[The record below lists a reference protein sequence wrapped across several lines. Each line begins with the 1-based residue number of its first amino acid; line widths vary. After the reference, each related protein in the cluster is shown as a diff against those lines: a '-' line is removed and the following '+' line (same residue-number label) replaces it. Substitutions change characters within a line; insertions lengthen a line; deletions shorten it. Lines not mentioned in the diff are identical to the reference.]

1 MHISSCDKTT
11 SELINLFLYL
21 VHQLIMNLRNLIPRK
36 SWDISNVVSCHF
48 SFLLPV
54 LPWQRSHFLSFSHFF
69 WVYSLFFF
77 PENVLM
83 RLPIVLY
90 IRYILHSK
98 AMCLQSSAGTTLF
111 LGSNNKGCKWSESRE
126 ICKHQCILRNRL
138 VMRTLDTKTKC
149 IHSMNRIT
157 TDKTC

>member
-21 VHQLIMNLRNLIPRK
+21 VHQLIMNLRNVIPRK
-36 SWDISNVVSCHF
+36 SWDISKVVSVISHSCYQYYLDKDHIFYLFPIFSQFTHF
-48 SFLLPV
+48 
-54 LPWQRSHFLSFSHFF
+54 
-69 WVYSLFFF
+69 FFF

-83 RLPIVLY
+83 RLHVLY

-157 TDKTC
+157 TGKTC